1 MKAQNKKTTTA
12 YGKGKG
18 GQEIETLHE
27 VASEQRGAK
36 TYLNL
41 PKSQLYNI
49 KQITAL

>member
-18 GQEIETLHE
+18 GQETEMLHE

-41 PKSQLYNI
+41 LRSQLYNI
-49 KQITAL
+49 KQITSL